1 MTNQLTA
8 LMARTAALQKVNQ
21 RLPMIVSLLL
31 VIACAHALA
40 KITWMFVPEEDAPM
54 VTTAKPAAPVNNAA
68 VRQQAIRQLTSA
80 HLFGIADQPA
90 TAKQTSAPKTKLN
103 LVLRGVVAAEPME
116 MSFAIIARGKKGK
129 EEAFGVGDKIPG
141 GVTIEEIHADRII
154 LSRNGRLET
163 LFMVKDEDLAT
174 LSNGRPVTSSRPPGK
189 PQGLADVRQSLLKN
203 PTSFGDYAIPVIVK
217 ENGKQVGY
225 RLQPQSM
232 GEELMAQIGM
242 NASDVITEINGVRLD
257 KPQNGVAALRKLST
271 AKSITLKVKR
281 NGAEVPLNIQL
292 Q

>member
-8 LMARTAALQKVNQ
+8 MMANTAALQKINQ

-31 VIACAHALA
+31 VVACAHALA
-40 KITWMFVPEEDAPM
+40 KITWMFVPQEDAPV
-54 VTTAKPAAPVNNAA
+54 VTTVKPTTQANNAA

-80 HLFGIADQPA
+80 HLFGVADQPA
-90 TAKQTSAPKTKLN
+90 AAKQTTAPKTRLN

-116 MSFAIIARGKKGK
+116 MSLAIVARGKKGK
-129 EEAFGVGDKIPG
+129 EEAFSIGDKIPG
-141 GVTIEEIHADRII
+141 GVTIKEIHADRII

-163 LFMVKDEDLAT
+163 LFMVKDEEVGT
-174 LSNGRPVTSSRPPGK
+174 VRNGRQATSSRPSDK
-189 PQGLADVRQSLLKN
+189 PKGLADVRKSLLKN

-225 RLQPQSM
+225 RLQPQTM

-242 NASDVITEINGVRLD
+242 NANDVITEINGVRLD

-271 AKSITLKVKR
+271 AKSISLKVKR

>member
-1 MTNQLTA
+1 
-8 LMARTAALQKVNQ
+8 MANTAALQKINQ

-31 VIACAHALA
+31 VVACAHALA
-40 KITWMFVPEEDAPM
+40 KITWMFVPQEDAPV
-54 VTTAKPAAPVNNAA
+54 VTTVKPTTPANNAA

-80 HLFGIADQPA
+80 HLFGVADQPA
-90 TAKQTSAPKTKLN
+90 AAKQTTAPKTRLN

-116 MSFAIIARGKKGK
+116 MSLAIVARGKKGK
-129 EEAFGVGDKIPG
+129 EEAFSIGDKIPG
-141 GVTIEEIHADRII
+141 GVTIKEIHADRII

-163 LFMVKDEDLAT
+163 LFMVKDDEVGT
-174 LSNGRPVTSSRPPGK
+174 VRNGRQATSSQSSGK
-189 PQGLADVRQSLLKN
+189 PKGLADVRKSLLKN

-225 RLQPQSM
+225 RLQPQTM

-242 NASDVITEINGVRLD
+242 NANDVITEINGVRLD

-271 AKSITLKVKR
+271 AKSISLKVKR